1 MARTTGLAHPPR
13 NTAPRL
19 ALIILALAGGMAHA
33 DGDGERGALVRL
45 VQEIDALAPLVA
57 EAERQ
62 ADRNGRTRFAY
73 DWLRQDLEK
82 MKQGIRDHLERP
94 RTEPDAP
101 APLSGDY
108 RE

>member
-1 MARTTGLAHPPR
+1 MARNTGLAHPPR
-13 NTAPRL
+13 NAAALL
-19 ALIILALAGGMAHA
+19 ALILALAGGPAQA
-33 DGDGERGALVRL
+33 DGDGERGALIRL
-45 VQEIDALAPLVA
+45 IQEIDALAPLVA

-62 ADRNGRTRFAY
+62 ADRNGRVRFAY

-82 MKQGIRDHLERP
+82 MKRGVRDHLDRP

>member
-1 MARTTGLAHPPR
+1 MAPRTGPAHPR
-13 NTAPRL
+13 RAAL
-19 ALIILALAGGMAHA
+19 ALILALLAGAAHA

-62 ADRNGRTRFAY
+62 ADRTGRARFAY
-73 DWLRQDLEK
+73 DWLREDMEK
-82 MKQGIRDHLERP
+82 MKSGIRDHLERP

-101 APLSGDY
+101 APLSGGY